1 MRLPR
6 LNLKVAGGQ
15 RGFTLIELII
25 AVAITGAI
33 TGALAMGIFQTFDYS
48 ARGNARMTCVKQVEN
63 AIHWLSRDAQMAQV
77 VETAELEPGGFPLE
91 LTWTEWDNTHHQ
103 VTYRIEDN
111 ELKRSHV
118 EDGMPLADYVVA
130 RYVADDP
137 ALTNCSFN
145 ETEWLLTFEITAVV
159 TGYPEDVSE
168 TREVKITPRTS

>member
-1 MRLPR
+1 MKIPR
-6 LNLKVAGGQ
+6 FSLIGRSQ
-15 RGFTLIELII
+15 RGFTLIELLI

-33 TGALAMGIFQTFDYS
+33 TGGLAMSIFQTFDYS

-63 AIHWLSRDAQMAQV
+63 AVHWLSRDAQMAQV
-77 VETAELEPGGFPLE
+77 METDELDPDGFPLT
-91 LTWTEWDNTHHQ
+91 LTWTEWDNTRHQ
-103 VTYRIEDN
+103 ATYFIDGS

-118 EDGMPLADYVVA
+118 EDGIPLADYVVA

-137 ALTNCSFN
+137 ALTNCSFS
-145 ETEWLLTFEITAVV
+145 EADRVLTFEITAVV